1 MEPYKSSTNYHQ
13 ASAYKMFDRTHTP
26 LQMPKTLDTC
36 KKKHVFFDSTN
47 FKVYGR
53 SHVFWFFLFFLIG
66 NHSMKA
72 EQQLPHMELQEKN
85 HKKDYRIQ
93 KICLER
99 TCS

>member
-53 SHVFWFFLFFLIG
+53 SHVF
-66 NHSMKA
+66 
-72 EQQLPHMELQEKN
+72 
-85 HKKDYRIQ
+85 
-93 KICLER
+93 
-99 TCS
+99 